1 MKNIVLIG
9 MSGVGKTQKG
19 KYIARNM
26 DWNFMDTDSLIVQ
39 QEGITIDHIFTK
51 YGEDYFRN
59 VESDLIKNISKLGN
73 NVIAAGGG
81 VILRKENMDNFRKN
95 GFIVYLKG
103 DILTIVDN
111 LNRSRTVRP
120 LLKGNDNLYKKVSDL
135 YQSRESLY
143 SSYSHITIDI
153 EAKTP
158 NDIYNEVIK
167 AYNEYITCDK

>member
-19 KYIARNM
+19 KYIARNI
-26 DWNFMDTDSLIVQ
+26 DWNFMDTDSLIVH
-39 QEGITIDHIFTK
+39 QEGMSIDQIFTN
-51 YGEDYFRN
+51 YGEEYFRN
-59 VESDLIKNISKLGN
+59 IETDLIEKISKLQN

-81 VILRKENMDNFRKN
+81 VILRKENVDHLKKN

-111 LNRSRTVRP
+111 LKRSRTIRP
-120 LLKGNDNLYKKVSDL
+120 LLKNTDNLYKKVSDL
-135 YQSRESLY
+135 YQLRESLY